1 MIMILFEK
9 VGLKRLK
16 KRQITK
22 PTLHCLPAKKLSMMK
37 FKIFIG
43 CGVKKV
49 KKSGRA
55 PGDADPWMALITD
68 IRRR

>member
-1 MIMILFEK
+1 MIMMLFEK

-43 CGVKKV
+43 CGVKTEV
-49 KKSGRA
+49 NEY
-55 PGDADPWMALITD
+55 PWMALITD